1 MNKRYL
7 ESNIGRAREVIE
19 KCPGIDKTDK
29 QLRSKMAAF
38 GATVISSG
46 ILSAIAYY
54 HENERAVERLLAKMY
69 CDDYEKDLF
78 QAIYQEIRLGTDQ
91 EDRIVMRNMKK
102 KEEVTERILNDSVCL
117 KMAFNFF
124 VRDKKDENRDKE
136 TQKTGIQEP

>member
-7 ESNIGRAREVIE
+7 ENNIGRAREAIE

-38 GATVISSG
+38 GAAVISSG

-54 HENERAVERLLAKMY
+54 HENEPAVERLLAKMY

-78 QAIYQEIRLGTDQ
+78 QAIYDETRLGVASGDP
-91 EDRIVMRNMKK
+91 DGRIVTWNLRKN
-102 KEEVTERILNDSVCL
+102 EEVTERILNDSVCL

-124 VRDKKDENRDKE
+124 VRDKKDENKDKN
-136 TQKTGIQEP
+136 TQ